1 MKTRRELKSEITHKI
16 MELRQKELVE
26 EDCVLDVLDDYL
38 DPFIDELE
46 QENLENESEAREV
59 NIRMTELT
67 EKYVKE
73 IEENNKAKEII
84 KKLLGLY
91 FAPVVTQDDLEKQD
105 EIIEMARKFVEE

>member
-1 MKTRRELKSEITHKI
+1 MKTKQELKSEITHKI

-26 EDCVLDVLDDYL
+26 ADCILDVLDDCL

-84 KKLLGLY
+84 EKLLGLY
-91 FAPVVTQDDLEKQD
+91 FAPIVTQDDLKKQD